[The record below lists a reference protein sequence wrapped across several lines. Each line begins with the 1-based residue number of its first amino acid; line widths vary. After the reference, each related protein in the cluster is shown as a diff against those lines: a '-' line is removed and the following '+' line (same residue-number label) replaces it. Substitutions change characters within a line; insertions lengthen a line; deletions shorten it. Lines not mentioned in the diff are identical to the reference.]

1 MYFLRINEIKKNLK
15 YKEVK
20 KSSSIKSFVSDVTFP
35 NVGFGISSTPK
46 SQSIHFKNATIW
58 TNEKEG
64 IIENSDILIDS
75 QSLCTFY
82 LDDGSI
88 KTFQKVNFIT
98 KNKITQNIGS
108 IRAFF
113 EYKWSDSNVVELSV
127 VFDSETINKE
137 VKFYKNSLKNL
148 PIGN

>member
-1 MYFLRINEIKKNLK
+1 MS
-15 YKEVK
+15 VA
-20 KSSSIKSFVSDVTFP
+20 SSIKSFVSDVTFP

-98 KNKITQNIGS
+98 KNKITQKVGS
-108 IRAFF
+108 IRALF
-113 EYKWSDSNVVELSV
+113 EYVWSNSYVVEMSV
-127 VFDSETINKE
+127 IFDSETLTKE
-137 VKFYKNSLKNL
+137 VNLFKNSLKNQL
-148 PIGN
+148 IGN